1 MTQSNARPVIRRL
14 LSNANLR
21 ARYLA
26 HVRTICD
33 EWLDWK
39 ALGPVFEDYRALAAE
54 DVVSDPHNLASF
66 GEFFDSDVAEPA
78 GGGPFGAPPGMKR
91 FVDARR
97 EFLLKHPELAKPRP
111 AIVSVEGASAPRA
124 GKAVEVVVQVGQEVP
139 VEAVLLYYGVGRGA
153 PFLSIAMKAD
163 PAQPSAKPG
172 TRRYTAAIPAAPAG
186 ADVYYY
192 VEARAARSI
201 GTTTFSPAR
210 TEMGALHYRV
220 EVTRGG

>member
-1 MTQSNARPVIRRL
+1 MTQSNARPLIRRL

-26 HVRTICD
+26 HVRTIVD

-54 DVVSDPHNLASF
+54 DVLSDPHNLASF
-66 GEFFDSDVAEPA
+66 GEFFDSDIAEPT
-78 GGGPFGAPPGMKR
+78 GGGPFGDPPGLRR

-111 AIVSVEGASAPRA
+111 AILSVERAPAPEA
-124 GKAVEVVVQVGQEVP
+124 GKPVEIVATVGPQVP
-139 VEAVLLYYGVGRGA
+139 VEAVLLYYAVRKGA
-153 PFLSIAMKAD
+153 PFQKIEMQAD
-163 PAQPSAKPG
+163 PAEPDAKPA

-192 VEARAARSI
+192 VEARSAQSI
-201 GTTTFSPAR
+201 GTTTFNPAR

-220 EVTRGG
+220 AGGG

>member
-1 MTQSNARPVIRRL
+1 MTQSDARPVIRRL
-14 LSNANLR
+14 LSNPNLR

-54 DVVSDPHNLASF
+54 DVLSDPHNLASF
-66 GEFFDSDVAEPA
+66 GEFFDSDVSEPA

-124 GKAVEVVVQVGQEVP
+124 GKPVEVVAQVGQQVP
-139 VEAVLLYYGVGRGA
+139 VEAALLYYAMRKGA
-153 PFLSIAMKAD
+153 PFQRTEMKAD
-163 PAQPSAKPG
+163 PAQPNAKPG

-220 EVTRGG
+220 GP